1 LLILFLHVEL
11 NPVGAGLAKEAWL
24 YKWSSAAPHIEVY
37 NNGLVRVEP
46 LLELMADWRSFLEED
61 NTQEEMGRF
70 RVHGRTGRPLG
81 DEAFL
86 GRMVPLVC
94 SLLRR
99 RKSEPNKKDRI

>member
-1 LLILFLHVEL
+1 M
-11 NPVGAGLAKEAWL
+11 NPVGAGLAKEAWS

-37 NNGLVRVEP
+37 NNGLVRDEP
-46 LLELMADWRSFLEED
+46 LFELMADWRSCLEED
-61 NTQEEMGRF
+61 NTHEEMERF
-70 RVHGRTGRPLG
+70 RLHGRTGRPLG

-99 RKSEPNKKDRI
+99 RKPGRKKKDINN